1 MVGGRDRRGHDANA
15 GSDQND
21 LLQLRALPDRPTG
34 VLDHT
39 PGRGRLRSHHLRDGG
54 DRSAHDPGRG
64 CRTECHGRLR
74 GQRCGGRRDHRA
86 HGGPDHRED
95 VGVGEQFGQDL
106 FHRFAAALAGGVG
119 HGLIGPT
126 AATAAGIIG
135 IALFGKEFFE
145 IEKDLVYFL
154 MIAANARSKSDYQEA
169 APHAAK
175 ASSKIVITA
184 ATVVTVVGASVILR
198 GMRVQEGLP
207 EGIPAGSGKPSTGKP
222 AAGEAGAGEA
232 GVAKPAAG
240 EASASGSTVQFG
252 KDANQVSHVFRHVKD
267 AGLDPAKVEAAIL
280 KDLAG
285 VKDTLPEGLKIGKVT
300 VDGVEC
306 TYNAFKLPDGT
317 VNVGR
322 ITTPK

>member
-1 MVGGRDRRGHDANA
+1 MPAPIRTIFFSCGLCRTARPASLTTPQAAAAFAATIFATVATAALTIPAEGAGRNVTGGSA
-15 GSDQND
+15 GSG
-21 LLQLRALPDRPTG
+21 AAG
-34 VLDHT
+34 
-39 PGRGRLRSHHLRDGG
+39 
-54 DRSAHDPGRG
+54 
-64 CRTECHGRLR
+64 
-74 GQRCGGRRDHRA
+74 GGRRDHRA

-95 VGVGEQFGQDL
+95 VGVGERFGQDL